1 MGFLT
6 TITIHNDELGSF
18 EDNPE
23 EFGKAILNGIHKA
36 NYARRSVDVH
46 FHNSSPIT
54 VQPSLHADSP
64 TVYLQFGNTIF
75 DINEFSNE
83 FKEICSREDKSL
95 AKEIIKEAKSIIERA
110 ALFLKKSKN
119 S

>member
-18 EDNPE
+18 EDDPE
-23 EFGKAILNGIHKA
+23 EFGKAILHGVQRA
-36 NYARRSVDVH
+36 NYEHKSVSVH
-46 FHNSSPIT
+46 FCNSAPIT

-83 FKEICSREDKSL
+83 FKEICLREDKSL

-110 ALFLKKSKN
+110 AAYLKKVEKV
-119 S
+119 